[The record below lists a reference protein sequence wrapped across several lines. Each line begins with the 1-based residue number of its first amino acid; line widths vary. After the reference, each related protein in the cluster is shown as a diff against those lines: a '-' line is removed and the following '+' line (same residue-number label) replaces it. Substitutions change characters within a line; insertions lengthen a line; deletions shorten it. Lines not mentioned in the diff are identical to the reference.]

1 MKITYLFPIAA
12 ALLIVLFYLGLPDLK
27 TIPLPGD
34 GGKDLS
40 RRDALPL
47 TLITLVYA
55 LVAFWNLGDTQAP
68 QTVRSLDNE
77 SALIEL
83 DGETPIAR
91 MLIYTGMRIGELFS
105 LPRSAYY
112 GTYAI
117 GGEKTEAGRNRV
129 IPIWPEG
136 REHFAY
142 FAYFA
147 RPGGL
152 LLSGYDGQKVA
163 ANYRKRD
170 YYPLLDRLGIA
181 RKTPHATRHTYASM
195 AVTAGIR
202 PELLQKM
209 LGHADYS
216 TTANI
221 YQHFEPQELVR
232 AVENR

>member
-91 MLIYTGMRIGELFS
+91 MLIYTGIW
-105 LPRSAYY
+105 
-112 GTYAI
+112 
-117 GGEKTEAGRNRV
+117 KEAGWGAIIYVATIAAIDASLFEAALIDGANRWQK
-129 IPIWPEG
+129 IRYIIWPELLPVVVTMMIVRVG
-136 REHFAY
+136 Y
-142 FAYFA
+142 LMD
-147 RPGGL
+147 GGFDQVFNLYSSAVYSTSDILDTYVYRMTFQSNAGFGVSAAIGMFKGVTNCVL
-152 LLSGYDGQKVA
+152 LLTANFIAHLAGQK
-163 ANYRKRD
+163 
-170 YYPLLDRLGIA
+170 GI
-181 RKTPHATRHTYASM
+181 S
-195 AVTAGIR
+195 
-202 PELLQKM
+202 
-209 LGHADYS
+209 
-216 TTANI
+216 
-221 YQHFEPQELVR
+221 
-232 AVENR
+232 

>member
-1 MKITYLFPIAA
+1 
-12 ALLIVLFYLGLPDLK
+12 
-27 TIPLPGD
+27 
-34 GGKDLS
+34 
-40 RRDALPL
+40 
-47 TLITLVYA
+47 
-55 LVAFWNLGDTQAP
+55 
-68 QTVRSLDNE
+68 
-77 SALIEL
+77 
-83 DGETPIAR
+83 

-112 GTYAI
+112 GTYVI
-117 GGEKTEAGRNRV
+117 GGEKTEAGRNRI

-142 FAYFA
+142 FAYFSS
-147 RPGGL
+147 PGGL
-152 LLSGYDGQKVA
+152 LLSSYSGQKVA

-170 YYPLLDRLGIA
+170 YYQLLDRLGIA

-195 AVTAGIR
+195 AVTADIR

-209 LGHADYS
+209 LGHANYA

-221 YQHFEPQELVR
+221 YQHFDPQELVR